1 MENKFQ
7 HYKNKIYSKNTRYFR
22 LMIKIKTEDIQK
34 SNSWPIVEAKKI
46 LKERKKYIDKKG
58 KIILQT
64 GYGPSGLPHIGTFGE
79 VARTSMVVNALN
91 YLTDLPKEIITFS
104 DDLDG
109 LRKVPDNVPNKDVL
123 NKNLHKPLTNIPD
136 PFEKFKSFGEH
147 NNEML
152 KKFLDKFKFEYKF
165 MSSTNLYKS
174 GFFNS
179 TLKKILDNYEGI
191 MNIIIPTLGKERQKT
206 YSPFLPICNE
216 TGKVLEIPI
225 IEIDKKNSS
234 LVFDN
239 NGKKLKASILDGN
252 CKLQWK
258 VDWAMRWYTLDV
270 DFEMYG
276 KDLIESAILSSK
288 IIKLLGKNNPSGFAY
303 ELFLDDKGEKIS
315 KSKGNGVTIEEWLKY
330 ASPESLSLFMYQNP
344 KRAKKLYKEI
354 VPKAVD
360 EYLDLIEKSKK
371 QDARELLLNPLWHV
385 HNGNIPS
392 EDNIMSFSM
401 LLNLVE
407 TSNASSEE
415 ILWKFVK
422 NYKTNVTKNNFPIFN
437 NLIKYSIKY
446 FNDVVKQNKKYKK
459 PNSLEMKALLDLIS
473 KLESCSDNMK
483 PEDIQTEIYTV
494 GKNNGYKENLREW
507 FKLIYEVVFGVEN
520 GPRLG
525 FFISF
530 FGRKEMISLIKEK
543 IN

>member
-234 LVFDN
+234 LIFDN

-385 HNGNIPS
+385 HNGKIPS

-459 PNSLEMKALLDLIS
+459 PNSLEIKALLDLIS
-473 KLESCSDNMK
+473 KLENCPDNMK